1 MSPSTASGESSVA
14 WKVWPGWLRSE
25 SIVSTSRT
33 AMVVP
38 EGIVTFCGG
47 GGPVGGGGV
56 RLIGADGADEAIVVV
71 VTSFM
76 LLSLGGGVL
85 CGRETCLGLG
95 DGFGAGASV
104 SRAGAAGAETAVTC
118 KLLII

>member
-33 AMVVP
+33 ATVVP

-56 RLIGADGADEAIVVV
+56 RLSGADGADEAIVVV

-76 LLSLGGGVL
+76 LLTLGGVVR
-85 CGRETCLGLG
+85 CGREPCLAPGEVL
-95 DGFGAGASV
+95 
-104 SRAGAAGAETAVTC
+104 RAGAGVSVAASAEAAAPG
-118 KLLII
+118 

>member
-25 SIVSTSRT
+25 PTVSTSRT
-33 AMVVP
+33 AMVLP

-56 RLIGADGADEAIVVV
+56 RLIRADGADEASVVV
-71 VTSFM
+71 LTSFM

-85 CGRETCLGLG
+85 GGRETCPALGEGLG
-95 DGFGAGASV
+95 A
-104 SRAGAAGAETAVTC
+104 AAGGAWA
-118 KLLII
+118 

>member
-33 AMVVP
+33 GMVVP

-76 LLSLGGGVL
+76 LLSRGVGVL
-85 CGRETCLGLG
+85 CGCYTCLALLG
-95 DGFGAGASV
+95 GCGAGVGWSCV
-104 SRAGAAGAETAVTC
+104 FYVWCS
-118 KLLII
+118 